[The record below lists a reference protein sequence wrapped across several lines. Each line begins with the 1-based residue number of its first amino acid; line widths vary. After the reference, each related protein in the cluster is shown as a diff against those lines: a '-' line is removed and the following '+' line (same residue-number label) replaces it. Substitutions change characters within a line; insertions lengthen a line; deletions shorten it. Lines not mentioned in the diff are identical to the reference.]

1 MALRQ
6 ATIDDLQA
14 LIHLEKNSFH
24 ATRRMSTKALKNSL
38 LSSFQDVW
46 VWQDDHVLGCAI
58 VFRHASVHRLYSI
71 AVDPKHRGKSIGKQ
85 LMLHVLQE
93 AQRAGATKVSL
104 EVEQSNVYLV
114 SYYENFGFKITQA
127 LKDYYGTS
135 QDAFRMVCTLQR
147 HDQRQKITAQN
158 LVVTDLE
165 LPWLNHLSDIQMVQ
179 ADAYIND
186 ERYKKMPGVKIF
198 NLCASYSY
206 QSLGYYVSLMAAART
221 HRVMP
226 NVATMNDFSD
236 PLILK
241 SLGEEAH
248 DQLQKTLASNR
259 QSPVDV
265 MSYFGY
271 TPIKKYQKLLRR
283 LYPLFESPF
292 VLYTFEKG
300 LDWRITEVKRIPI
313 VDVMDDPFTE
323 EAATAFFHQKRYARG
338 RLKEYLYDLAI
349 LIDPDEKAPPSNAL
363 ALSKFK
369 AVANKMGFYTEF
381 ITQKDYARLGEFD
394 ALWIRATTNV
404 NNYTYHFSRYAY
416 AEGLVVIDDPWAIL
430 KCSNKLFF
438 TESMNRIGIKTPPTV
453 FVNETTPLETLVH
466 ELGFPMILKQP
477 DSAFSLGVFKVLDLD
492 TLKTRLDTL
501 LTTSAL
507 VIAQAYIPSSFD
519 WRIGILDGEPLYAC
533 HYHMAKGHWQIIN
546 WQSKRK
552 RDQEGHVTT
561 VPLEEVPQSVLKSA
575 IKAAKAMGDGLFGVD
590 LKVSQGQV
598 YVIEVNDNPN
608 LDHGY
613 EVLDGQE
620 AIYARIVEV
629 FHQRIRSSRG
639 LSQPTAIKKR

>member
-6 ATIDDLQA
+6 GKIEDLQA
-14 LIHLEKNSFH
+14 LITLEKNSFH
-24 ATRRMSTKALKNSL
+24 PARRMSTKALKNSL
-38 LSSFQDVW
+38 LSPHQKVW
-46 VWQDDHVLGCAI
+46 VWEDGHVIACAI
-58 VFRHASVHRLYSI
+58 VFCHRDVHRLYSI
-71 AVDPKHRGKSIGKQ
+71 AVDPKHRGKSIGKF
-85 LMLHVLQE
+85 LMLHVIQE
-93 AQRAGATKVSL
+93 AQRMGAHKVSL
-104 EVEQSNVYLV
+104 EVDQQNVHLV
-114 SYYENFGFKITQA
+114 SYYENIGFKITQT
-127 LKDYYGTS
+127 LKDYYGAS
-135 QDAFRMVCTLQR
+135 HDAFRMVYLLEPLNQT
-147 HDQRQKITAQN
+147 QKSTPLN

-165 LPWLNHLSDIQMVQ
+165 LPWLTHLSGIHIVQ
-179 ADAYIND
+179 ADAYIN
-186 ERYKKMPGVKIF
+186 EEQYKKMPGVKIF

-241 SLGEEAH
+241 SLGEEAY

-259 QSPVDV
+259 QSFVEV
-265 MSYFGY
+265 MSTFGY

-300 LDWRITEVKRIPI
+300 LDWRITDVKRIPI

-323 EAATAFFHQKRYARG
+323 EAAKAFFHQKRYARG

-438 TESMNRIGIKTPPTV
+438 TESMNRIGVKTPKTV
-453 FVNETTPLETLVH
+453 FVNDSTELEKLI
-466 ELGFPMILKQP
+466 ESLGFPMILKQP
-477 DSAFSLGVFKVLDLD
+477 DSAFSLGVFKVHNIDE
-492 TLKTRLDTL
+492 LKARCETL
-501 LTTSAL
+501 LTASAL

-519 WRIGILDGEPLYAC
+519 WRIGILDGEPLFAC

-552 RDQEGHVTT
+552 RDQEGHVTQ
-561 VPLEEVPQSVLKSA
+561 VPLNEVPKVVLSSA
-575 IKAAKAMGDGLFGVD
+575 MKAAKAMGDGLFGVD
-590 LKVSQGQV
+590 LKVAYGQP

-613 EVLDGQE
+613 EVLDGHE

-639 LSQPTAIKKR
+639 LNKR